1 MAAESTVLLES
12 PLPNPTHRGKVRDVY
27 DLGDQLLIVAT
38 DRVSALDVVLPTG
51 IPRKGEVLTR
61 LSAWWF
67 QRVAPVV
74 PNHFIAVI
82 DQSTAHL
89 LPFPVPP
96 ELFGRSMLVWKARRL
111 DAECIARGYLA
122 GYAWKEYRETGRVC
136 GIPLP
141 EGLREGDRLPETIF
155 TPSTKSSEGHDRNI
169 TYEELEQLVGP
180 EAANA
185 MRRRTIALYDY
196 AHQVALERGVIIA
209 DTKFEFGWRD
219 DEVILI
225 DEALTPDSSRFW
237 LASEYRPGGPQE
249 SLDKQPIRD
258 WLARSG
264 WRDGEPP
271 PALPPEIVRATTER
285 YLLVYRMLT
294 GEELPDP

>member
-1 MAAESTVLLES
+1 MTMEPTVLLES
-12 PLPNPTHRGKVRDVY
+12 PLPNPSHRGKVRDVY
-27 DLGDQLLIVAT
+27 DLGDRLLLVAT

-67 QRVAPVV
+67 ERTQAVV

-82 DQSTAHL
+82 DRDTARL
-89 LPFPVPP
+89 LPFEVPP
-96 ELFGRSMLVWKARRL
+96 QLWGRSMLVHKARRL

-122 GYAWKEYRETGRVC
+122 GSAWKEYQATGRVC

-141 EGLREGDRLPETIF
+141 EGLSEAARLPETIF

-169 TYEELEQLVGP
+169 TYQELEALVGP

-196 AHQVALERGVIIA
+196 AHQVALERGIIIA
-209 DTKFEFGWRD
+209 DTKFEFGLRD

-237 LASEYRPGGPQE
+237 LASEYRPGGPQP

-258 WLARSG
+258 WLTRSG
-264 WRDGEPP
+264 WRDGDPP
-271 PALPPEIVRATTER
+271 PPLPPEVVEATTER
-285 YLLVYRMLT
+285 YLLVYRILT
-294 GEELPDP
+294 GEELPSP

>member
-1 MAAESTVLLES
+1 MAAETDVLLES
-12 PLPNPTHRGKVRDVY
+12 PLPNPTHRGKVRDIY

-67 QRVAPVV
+67 ERVAAVV
-74 PNHFIAVI
+74 PNHFIAVV
-82 DQSTAHL
+82 DRSTSHL
-89 LPFPVPP
+89 LPFEIPTA
-96 ELFGRSMLVWKARRL
+96 LFGRSMLVWKARRL
-111 DAECIARGYLA
+111 EAECIARGYLA
-122 GYAWKEYRETGRVC
+122 GSAWKEYRETGRVC

-141 EGLREGDRLPETIF
+141 EGLREADRLPETIF
-155 TPSTKSSEGHDRNI
+155 TPSTKSAEGHDRNI
-169 TYEELEQLVGP
+169 TYEELELLVGP

-196 AHQVALERGVIIA
+196 AHQVAFERGIIIA

-237 LASEYRPGGPQE
+237 LASEYRPGGPQP

-258 WLARSG
+258 WLAASG

-271 PALPPEIVRATTER
+271 PPLPPEIVRATTER